1 MINMQTKLNREQR
14 QAATTGRDRACVI
27 AGAGSGK
34 TLVMVERVK
43 YLILSG
49 VPADRILTISFTNK
63 AMRELRSRLKSA
75 LGKTAKD
82 VSCCT
87 FHSFFFKLVVAN
99 YAELGFTEKP
109 RVDPKQTDGLLKWA
123 FSKVCTTEDEYLF
136 DKMREELAS
145 MENNGYSPE
154 DASSEESEKAD
165 VRAGIAGFSKF
176 YSLYIT
182 AAKKKNVVSF
192 DDILLYAY
200 LLLSK
205 SPAAANAARARYEHI
220 LVDEYQDT
228 NPVQSRCLDAIR
240 PHNLF
245 VVGDPRQAIYGFR
258 GATSRNMTAM
268 MKEENTQVLY
278 LHKNYRS
285 TASIANAANGIF
297 SGVYEDCVSADGRK
311 GQRVRVLECADNIQ
325 EARLAVR
332 EVREAMVGGRN
343 VAVIARTNRYLDN
356 IDKQLARAHIKH
368 SRRGGTFLEKREI
381 RNIIACM
388 RLMADGRDEAS
399 FRTIL
404 LCQDGIGPTT
414 IDRVIN
420 SAKRSDG
427 DLFDE
432 EPDYIEAAASY
443 ASSSSGEKAQRLLC
457 FIEEFRYAA
466 DDVCSPS
473 VAIERGR
480 AFIGKDLKNSQ
491 RERLNDLRAWAEA
504 WEEENE
510 KGTIADFIDSLLL
523 DGSNADD
530 DVQKDCR
537 VVLSTIHCAKGLEFD
552 TVIGIGLTEGVFPR
566 GDDYKR
572 ASDEEDEEE
581 GEEDLNGAGGGENQE
596 LNCFYVLC
604 TRAKEALRLFCP
616 KKVYMFGKTYGHG
629 TSSFVDKLAI

>member
-1 MINMQTKLNREQR
+1 MTE
-14 QAATTGRDRACVI
+14 RDRACVI

-34 TLVMVERVK
+34 TLVMVERVRH
-43 YLILSG
+43 LILSG
-49 VPADRILTISFTNK
+49 VPADKILTISFTNK
-63 AMRELRSRLKSA
+63 AAKELRSRLKST
-75 LGKTAKD
+75 LGKTAKS
-82 VSCCT
+82 VNCCT
-87 FHSFFFKLVVAN
+87 FHSFFFRLVAAD

-123 FSKVCTTEDEYLF
+123 FSQVCATKDEGLF
-136 DKMREELAS
+136 EKMREELAS

-154 DASSEESEKAD
+154 DNRSEESEAAD
-165 VRAGIAGFSKF
+165 ERAGIAGFSKF
-176 YSLYIT
+176 YSLYIA

-200 LLLSK
+200 LLLGK
-205 SPAAANAARARYEHI
+205 SPAAADVARVRYEHI

-285 TASIANAANGIF
+285 TAAIVNATNGIF

-311 GQRVRVLECADNIQ
+311 GRGVRVLECTDNIQ
-325 EARLAVR
+325 EARLAVM
-332 EVREAMVGGRN
+332 EVREAMVGGLN

-356 IDKQLARAHIKH
+356 IDKQLTRALIKH
-368 SRRGGTFLEKREI
+368 SRRGGTFLEKKEI

-414 IDRVIN
+414 IDKVVD

-427 DLFDE
+427 DLFGAA
-432 EPDYIEAAASY
+432 PDLIEAAVNY
-443 ASSSSGEKAQRLLC
+443 ALSSNGGKAKRLLC
-457 FIEEFRYAA
+457 FIEEFRHAA
-466 DDVCSPS
+466 DDAYSPS

-480 AFIGKDLKNSQ
+480 AFIGKGLKNSQ
-491 RERLNDLRAWAEA
+491 RERLNDLHAWAEA

-566 GDDYKR
+566 DDDYRR

-581 GEEDLNGAGGGENQE
+581 GEEDLNGAGGGEDQE

-604 TRAKEALRLFCP
+604 TRAKEALRLLCP
-616 KKVYMFGKTYGHG
+616 KKVHLFGKTYGHG
-629 TSSFVDKLAI
+629 ASSFVGRLAM